1 MFLAL
6 NDDGVLSLVMAE
18 SRRSYDAE
26 GVAREMAAAGLR
38 SEHAEKLGLVVWASC
53 AGAGHRVE
61 LGPLQAPIGKA
72 DMRIVA
78 QADHAFDILA
88 DRHPR

>member
-1 MFLAL
+1 
-6 NDDGVLSLVMAE
+6 MA
-18 SRRSYDAE
+18 SSYDAE